1 MLKNIFKLSIQ
12 PVIILFFL
20 TSNSVAEDKVKFEK
34 KMKSQYKQYTKKIE
48 WTNDNTFTSTLNQNF
63 SKAQLKSTVDKSC
76 KLAKKYKL
84 QDITI
89 QIKSTSG
96 KLLLD
101 KTC

>member
-1 MLKNIFKLSIQ
+1 VKNIFKLTLQFI
-12 PVIILFFL
+12 VILFFL
-20 TSNSVAEDKVKFEK
+20 TANSIAEDKVKFQK

-48 WTNDNTFTSTLNQNF
+48 WTNDNTFSSTLNQNF
-63 SKAQLKSTVDKSC
+63 SKAQLKSTIDKSC

>member
-1 MLKNIFKLSIQ
+1 MKNIFKLTVQFI
-12 PVIILFFL
+12 VILFFL
-20 TSNSVAEDKVKFEK
+20 TSNSIAEDKVKFEK
-34 KMKSQYKQYTKKIE
+34 KMKSQYKQYTKKLE
-48 WTNDNTFTSTLNQNF
+48 WTNSNTFTSTLNQNF
-63 SKAQLKSTVDKSC
+63 SKAQLKSTIGKSC

-101 KTC
+101 KKC

>member
-1 MLKNIFKLSIQ
+1 MKNIFKLTVQFI
-12 PVIILFFL
+12 VILFFL
-20 TSNSVAEDKVKFEK
+20 TSNSIAEDKVKFEK
-34 KMKSQYKQYTKKIE
+34 KMKSQYKQYTKKLE
-48 WTNDNTFTSTLNQNF
+48 WTNSNTFTSTLNQNF
-63 SKAQLKSTVDKSC
+63 SKAQLKSTIDKSC

-101 KTC
+101 KNC

>member
-1 MLKNIFKLSIQ
+1 VKNIFKLTLQFI
-12 PVIILFFL
+12 VILFFL
-20 TSNSVAEDKVKFEK
+20 AANSIAEDKVKFQK

-63 SKAQLKSTVDKSC
+63 SKAQLKSTIDKSC